1 MSEKREYI
9 CLLGINPK
17 EVKKCNASECP
28 TCGWEAAEAERRR
41 AYLHECGLTLCADG
55 LRRLIIPKNG
65 GNEEMKYKVCDHC
78 GAHLDN
84 GETCD
89 CRNTNNDGGEPK
101 DKQKERKT
109 IMTGIN
115 EVAKQIHEN
124 AVDHGWWD
132 EERGFPE
139 IIALCHSELSEA
151 LEEYRNGRLPTEV
164 YTGNNGKPEGI
175 PIELADVIIRV
186 LDYCGYAGID
196 IDAAISQ
203 KHEYN
208 KTRPYRHGGKK
219 C

>member
-1 MSEKREYI
+1 
-9 CLLGINPK
+9 
-17 EVKKCNASECP
+17 
-28 TCGWEAAEAERRR
+28 
-41 AYLHECGLTLCADG
+41 
-55 LRRLIIPKNG
+55 
-65 GNEEMKYKVCDHC
+65 
-78 GAHLDN
+78 
-84 GETCD
+84 
-89 CRNTNNDGGEPK
+89 
-101 DKQKERKT
+101 
-109 IMTGIN
+109 MTGIN

-151 LEEYRNGRLPTEV
+151 LEEYRNGRMPTEIYYAKSICQESGSLCV
-164 YTGNNGKPEGI
+164 PDAADECPNNPEQCGSYKRGKPEGI

>member
-1 MSEKREYI
+1 
-9 CLLGINPK
+9 
-17 EVKKCNASECP
+17 
-28 TCGWEAAEAERRR
+28 
-41 AYLHECGLTLCADG
+41 
-55 LRRLIIPKNG
+55 
-65 GNEEMKYKVCDHC
+65 
-78 GAHLDN
+78 
-84 GETCD
+84 
-89 CRNTNNDGGEPK
+89 
-101 DKQKERKT
+101 
-109 IMTGIN
+109 MTGIN
-115 EVAKQIHEN
+115 EVARQIHEN

-139 IIALCHSELSEA
+139 V

-208 KTRPYRHGGKK
+208 KSRPYRHGGKK